1 VLEFPFSSVEK
12 LKNKKISTR
21 DLHKNYS
28 AKPIKHSIIDNIIGL
43 GDNEDHF
50 AINSKDNEYTINTDE
65 QISRD
70 DKELHDY
77 NEYEYEDEND
87 KDLNYRTGASL
98 RLSEH
103 NFVEVF
109 DELPERN
116 IHKFDSQ
123 VAEDIIVT
131 PMNHNGKLPYH
142 LEGTVGR
149 QSKQTKAAE
158 EYSGNTA
165 NVNFAF
171 KEFDLFNNEKETPST
186 NIRIRGALKHETSVD
201 GIIRFNRRE
210 KISSSSKQNQLTET
224 SNKDR
229 ESRQGSDQNSPPAF
243 GEVASARPDNSGQK
257 CINKVVLETETQYD
271 NIVECKHSYDK
282 RCHTT
287 FTTDYEPTQEEKCDE
302 NFRKNCFIE
311 YSTTAYN
318 ETVQICREP
327 LLKDCNISGPE
338 ICRTEYESECWTR
351 NEAHDVTDD
360 VVECTEVK
368 EQKCEDETSGYTTQQ
383 KCSVWPVQKCEIQSK
398 PVKKFSPRTKCTK
411 VPREVCAPAG
421 CGLSPGPEECYDRV
435 QTVLGQHPEE
445 QCSLEPHTTCKHV
458 TKLVPKLVAREEC
471 LDVPKEVC
479 TRSRSN
485 PRKVQKPVVKK
496 WCYTPSE
503 ESGLA

>member
-1 VLEFPFSSVEK
+1 MLEFPFSSVEM

-70 DKELHDY
+70 DKDLQDY

-87 KDLNYRTGASL
+87 KDLNYRTGASVK
-98 RLSEH
+98 LSEH

-109 DELPERN
+109 DELPDRN

-131 PMNHNGKLPYH
+131 PTNHNGKLPYH
-142 LEGTVGR
+142 LEGTVGI

-210 KISSSSKQNQLTET
+210 KSSTSSKQNQLTET

-229 ESRQGSDQNSPPAF
+229 ESRQGSDQNSPLAF

-257 CINKVVLETETQYD
+257 CINKVKFLQKKFLHQLEPTFQVVLETETQYD

-338 ICRTEYESECWTR
+338 VGRGGEY
-351 NEAHDVTDD
+351 D
-360 VVECTEVK
+360 
-368 EQKCEDETSGYTTQQ
+368 
-383 KCSVWPVQKCEIQSK
+383 I
-398 PVKKFSPRTKCTK
+398 KKAVFSSMP
-411 VPREVCAPAG
+411 
-421 CGLSPGPEECYDRV
+421 
-435 QTVLGQHPEE
+435 
-445 QCSLEPHTTCKHV
+445 SLEIYEHV
-458 TKLVPKLVAREEC
+458 PA
-471 LDVPKEVC
+471 
-479 TRSRSN
+479 
-485 PRKVQKPVVKK
+485 
-496 WCYTPSE
+496 
-503 ESGLA
+503 